1 MKREYTVAEFK
12 QVADTLTR
20 LVPDLHLATDII
32 CGFPG
37 ETVEDF
43 EETVALVQEYKFP
56 ELHISQFY
64 PRPGLYAGT
73 VLPLVA
79 LSRPDEIWK
88 SLDRMCR

>member
-1 MKREYTVAEFK
+1 
-12 QVADTLTR
+12 
-20 LVPDLHLATDII
+20 
-32 CGFPG
+32 
-37 ETVEDF
+37 VEDF

-64 PRPGLYAGT
+64 PRPGLYAGI

-88 SLDRMCR
+88 SLDGMCR